1 MNKNLIITI
10 LLVVIVGAVGFFA
23 GIKYQQSK
31 QPSFANRQFGNAQG
45 ITRQGGGGANFRPV
59 NGDII
64 ASDDKSITVK
74 LQDGSS
80 KIILLSNSTTINKAS
95 EATKADLAVGQKV
108 AVYGTNN
115 SDGSVTAQNIQ
126 LNPMSRVQPNSP
138 TQ

>member
-10 LLVVIVGAVGFFA
+10 LLVVIVGAGGFFS
-23 GIKYQQSK
+23 GRKYQQGK
-31 QPSFANRQFGNAQG
+31 QPTFNRQFGRGTGAQG
-45 ITRQGGGGANFRPV
+45 DVNRPAAFRPV

-80 KIILLSNSTTINKAS
+80 KIVLFSNSTTINKAS
-95 EATKADLAVGQKV
+95 EATTADLTVGQKV
-108 AVYGTNN
+108 TVFGMAN

-126 LNPMSRVQPNSP
+126 LNPVFRGQN
-138 TQ
+138 